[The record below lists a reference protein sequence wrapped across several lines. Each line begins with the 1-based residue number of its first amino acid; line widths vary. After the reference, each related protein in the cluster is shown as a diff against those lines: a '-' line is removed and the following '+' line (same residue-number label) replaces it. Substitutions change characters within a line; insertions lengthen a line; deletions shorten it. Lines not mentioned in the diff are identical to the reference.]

1 MNFHYSQL
9 EATFGTKFIKIRDKK
24 FCANS
29 WRLLHRLLADLPR
42 SITGYAAR
50 LSSVSRYKY
59 KINIL
64 NVTERAK
71 SEITLHL
78 DPIFEIF
85 IKGPPTVETNW
96 DQFTGRR
103 SASHSAESLFY
114 VYGHNSLGLSINIFS
129 NIDSE
134 SPPLHDIYHQP
145 CTYNTYKTT

>member
-1 MNFHYSQL
+1 MERQWGSR
-9 EATFGTKFIKIRDKK
+9 RDT
-24 FCANS
+24 
-29 WRLLHRLLADLPR
+29 RVRRHLADLPR

-78 DPIFEIF
+78 DRIFEIF

-96 DQFTGRR
+96 DKFTGRR

-114 VYGHNSLGLSINIFS
+114 VYHYGHNSLGLSINIFS
-129 NIDSE
+129 NVDSE
-134 SPPLHDIYHQP
+134 SPP
-145 CTYNTYKTT
+145 